1 VSSPF
6 MTPGAGPVRTQV
18 ERRAAVVVLWLSQLP
33 RFLPA
38 AVLAVVFVLGLV
50 LPGVVGA
57 VLLLAC
63 VALLAVLS
71 YLAWPST
78 PTAGRPMRLLV
89 MVAIAIFAVSKLV

>member
-6 MTPGAGPVRTQV
+6 LTPGAGPVRAKV
-18 ERRAAVVVLWLSQLP
+18 ERKAAVVVLWLSHLP
-33 RFLPA
+33 RFAPA
-38 AVLAVVFVLGLV
+38 GVVAVVFLLGLL

-63 VALLAVLS
+63 LGLLGLLS

-78 PTAGRPMRLLV
+78 PATGRPVRLLV
-89 MVAIAIFAVSKLV
+89 MVAIAVFAASKLV